1 MHIALEIV
9 IQKFSIDIDD
19 DDSNSTID
27 FENSL

>member
-9 IQKFSIDIDD
+9 IQNCSIDIDD
-19 DDSNSTID
+19 GSNSTID